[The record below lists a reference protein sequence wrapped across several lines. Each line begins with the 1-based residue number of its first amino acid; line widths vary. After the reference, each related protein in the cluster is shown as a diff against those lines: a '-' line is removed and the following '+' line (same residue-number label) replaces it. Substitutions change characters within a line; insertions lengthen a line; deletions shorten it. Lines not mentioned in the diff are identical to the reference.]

1 MPTPDVAAPS
11 LPARAAIA
19 ALEACSLD
27 DLYLIERHHL
37 PRIKRPKVMCTA
49 AAAAAQFAHE
59 VARAFPEEGEPLRM
73 PHLRIVG
80 DREVMA
86 GVLTLPASLPLFDP
100 LNGSYVSD
108 PIPFEI
114 APPESIDMLAV
125 YDGNLYPEA
134 DPDQD
139 DDQDDPDATVL
150 EPSAQALAEAQAW
163 FASERAKARD

>member
-1 MPTPDVAAPS
+1 MPAPDVAAPPS

-37 PRIKRPKVMCTA
+37 PRIKRPKVMGTA
-49 AAAAAQFAHE
+49 AAAAAGFAQE
-59 VARAFPEEGEPLRM
+59 VARAFPDGERGEPLRM

-80 DREVMA
+80 DREVTA
-86 GVLTLPASLPLFDP
+86 GVLTLTGSLPLVDP
-100 LNGSYVSD
+100 YEAC
-108 PIPFEI
+108 PIPFTI
-114 APPESIDMLAV
+114 APEAGDMLAV

-134 DPDQD
+134 DPDHD

-150 EPSAQALAEAQAW
+150 EPDAQALAEARAW
-163 FASERAKARD
+163 FRHEQGGSD